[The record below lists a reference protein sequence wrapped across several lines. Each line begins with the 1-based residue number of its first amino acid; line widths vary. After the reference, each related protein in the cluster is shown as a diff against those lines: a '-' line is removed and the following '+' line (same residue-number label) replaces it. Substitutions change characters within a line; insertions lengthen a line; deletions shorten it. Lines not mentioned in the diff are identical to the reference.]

1 MSTEEKQ
8 VKKKK
13 GNFFTNLI
21 FSPEEETTQEST
33 QEEKAEEAPISVT
46 NTGTVNPVQSFNIP
60 VTGDGVFDKNFNDAF
75 QKVLADNDL
84 QGIDY
89 LELKKALIQM
99 SGSGLNDAMSFQTVF
114 TTLRV
119 GDASLSKQKLTSSI
133 DYYVN
138 ILKEEEKEFKSEM
151 TDNVEREINARRKE
165 AADLNTKNADL
176 VQQIQNINEQISQNQ
191 QKALQLNAEAADFEA
206 KIGQTHKNFTVTLA
220 HMISGLETDKVKIE
234 QLIKE
239 D

>member
-1 MSTEEKQ
+1 MSTEEKK

-21 FSPEEETTQEST
+21 FSPEEETTQETT
-33 QEEKAEEAPISVT
+33 QEESAEEASISVT
-46 NTGTVNPVQSFNIP
+46 NSGAANPIQSFNIP
-60 VTGDGVFDKNFNDAF
+60 VTGDGVFDKNFGDSF
-75 QKVLADNDL
+75 QKVLDDNNL

-89 LELKKALIQM
+89 LEFSKAIKQM
-99 SGSGLNDAMSFQTVF
+99 GGSLNDSMAFQTVF

-119 GDASLSKQKLTSSI
+119 GDASLTKQKLASAI
-133 DYYVN
+133 DHYINV
-138 ILKEEEKEFKSEM
+138 LKEEEKEFKTEM
-151 TDNVEREINARRKE
+151 ADNVEREINARRKE

-239 D
+239 